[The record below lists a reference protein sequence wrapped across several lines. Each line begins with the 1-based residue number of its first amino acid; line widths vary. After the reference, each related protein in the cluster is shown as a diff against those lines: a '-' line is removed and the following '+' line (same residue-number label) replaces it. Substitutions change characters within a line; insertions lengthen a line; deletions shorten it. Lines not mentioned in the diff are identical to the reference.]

1 MNSQPLKEKFRP
13 ESISSEFGQL
23 FTSAWEFTRRQH
35 TDGVTSSREYVRE
48 FYNWIKPKDAR
59 NSGTF
64 RALVEKVTGNT
75 YSTFGHWQS
84 EGSPKNGDKASL
96 CFGASAQFHGVH
108 IEEHFARFIHFW
120 NSFREKNS
128 VAPDFSEYK
137 TESKK
142 LRAKYRLIPIEQY
155 PFAAQIQTLLHPE
168 SFERH
173 SVFNEIKGFID
184 SQPSGYFMIEGGAGM
199 GKSWLIAYTATTLH
213 DSGLY
218 NCAWHFNELASG
230 LNGSYDLLKSLFPQF
245 SSKYD
250 LIHLQHEYERVLQN
264 DTGYAAFYQTLF
276 DHLSYCEPLEGH
288 PLVILIDALDEV
300 SSLDSSIEAK
310 SNTQFIPQRLPKN
323 IYIVVTSRNFSR
335 ETFIGNTKKIRLT
348 VRSAFQK
355 KDIEGYIRQQARK
368 NNVKNWIEK
377 QYWKKDTDPTEAF
390 VDLMIRSSQL
400 TFIYLFFVFRQI
412 EDYTPASM
420 PQGIEN
426 YYAQQLTRLYGSS
439 PVTKSASQKIFDA
452 ILQFPPSVSAIT
464 IQRYTS
470 LDFDTIHDVCKAAS
484 SIKLIEEYEN
494 DFHVRFYS
502 YFHKSF
508 YDYLAAELHSEERPK
523 RFLNLFHALKEDFEY
538 GQDEFSLLIDASPN
552 DLINVLF
559 SLCDGLNKLGI
570 LGSKRYEDF
579 NDLVEI
585 FINTAFLQIA
595 LATHA
600 GTQIKDRL
608 EIIQNAFNKQRGE
621 ETINPL
627 LGAIKFSMAQNS
639 FINLTSNKIRNFLR
653 SLDEDKD

>member
-1 MNSQPLKEKFRP
+1 VNSQILKEKFRP
-13 ESISSEFGQL
+13 ESISSEFGEL
-23 FTSAWEFTRRQH
+23 FTSAWESTRRQH

-59 NSGTF
+59 NSETF
-64 RALVEKVTGNT
+64 TALVEKVTGNT

-84 EGSPKNGDKASL
+84 EGSPQNGDKASL

-120 NSFREKNS
+120 NSYLRKNP
-128 VAPDFSEYK
+128 VQPDFSEYK
-137 TESKK
+137 TVSKK
-142 LRAKYRLIPIEQY
+142 LRAKYRLIPTEHY

-173 SVFNEIKGFID
+173 SVFNEVKGFID
-184 SQPSGYFMIEGGAGM
+184 GQPSGYFMIEGGAGM
-199 GKSWLIAYTATTLH
+199 GKSWLIAYSATTLH

-218 NCAWHFNELASG
+218 NCVWHFNELASG
-230 LNGSYDLLKSLFPQF
+230 LNGSYDLLKSLFSQL
-245 SSKYD
+245 SSRYD
-250 LIHLQHEYERVLQN
+250 LAHLQQEYERVLQN

-276 DHLSYCEPLEGH
+276 DHLSYCEPLEGY
-288 PLVILIDALDEV
+288 PLIILIDALDET
-300 SSLDSSIEAK
+300 SSSDSSIEAK

-323 IYIVVTSRNFSR
+323 IYFIITSRDFSR

-368 NNVKNWIEK
+368 NDVKNWIGK
-377 QYWKKDTDPTEAF
+377 QYWEKGTDPTEAF
-390 VDLMIRSSQL
+390 VELMIRSSQL

-412 EDYTPASM
+412 ENHTPASM
-420 PQGIEN
+420 PLGIEN

-508 YDYLAAELHSEERPK
+508 YDYLEAELHSEERPK

-538 GQDEFSLLIDASPN
+538 GQDEFSLLNHMSRKDMVNI
-552 DLINVLF
+552 LF
-559 SLCDGLNKLGI
+559 SLCDGLSKLGI
-570 LGSKRYEDF
+570 LGSKQYEDF
-579 NDLVEI
+579 NNLFEI
-585 FINTAFLQIA
+585 FINTQFLQIA
-595 LATHA
+595 IETHA
-600 GTQIKDRL
+600 KAEIRDRL
-608 EIIQNAFNKQRGE
+608 TIIRNAFPLQR
-621 ETINPL
+621 IL
-627 LGAIKFSMAQNS
+627 
-639 FINLTSNKIRNFLR
+639 
-653 SLDEDKD
+653 